1 VILLK
6 PFENTTNIFSSSLY
20 LDLQKSGGLDG
31 FILVKLKQL
40 MVNHCFEFM
49 DRVLEWKSPLKAE
62 VCYGPPPFYAEPKM
76 ESATQLLRTGY
87 TALNPFYPAPYRGE
101 GSQSAD
107 LVIPETRH
115 APPGKSNIFA
125 IVEIKFPND
134 DPKEKQFTSYREL
147 LRHAAKVKDAM
158 FRELQDHASNF
169 KSPKTPLTYM
179 GQPVSSG
186 GHLSLLRWPEDRA
199 ADPEPDDTK
208 PKEKKKSKKTIAK

>member
-1 VILLK
+1 
-6 PFENTTNIFSSSLY
+6 
-20 LDLQKSGGLDG
+20 
-31 FILVKLKQL
+31 
-40 MVNHCFEFM
+40 
-49 DRVLEWKSPLKAE
+49 
-62 VCYGPPPFYAEPKM
+62 
-76 ESATQLLRTGY
+76 
-87 TALNPFYPAPYRGE
+87 
-101 GSQSAD
+101 

-199 ADPEPDDTK
+199 ADPEPQEGDTK
-208 PKEKKKSKKTIAK
+208 DGKKPHDTQPKEKKQRNRKRNKA